1 MGAALVLLVPFS
13 PRCLGSPT
21 GSSLRERWRPSIRH
35 VQSEGSVFFRRRHL
49 IGSWIVL
56 VSGRSLI
63 RLLITEI
70 QLQWLESI
78 KVFFSS

>member
-21 GSSLRERWRPSIRH
+21 GISLREGWRPSIRH
-35 VQSEGSVFFRRRHL
+35 VRSEGSVFFKWRHL
-49 IGSWIVL
+49 IGSWTVL
-56 VSGRSLI
+56 VSGKSLV
-63 RLLITEI
+63 RLLVTGI
-70 QLQWLESI
+70 QLQWFESI